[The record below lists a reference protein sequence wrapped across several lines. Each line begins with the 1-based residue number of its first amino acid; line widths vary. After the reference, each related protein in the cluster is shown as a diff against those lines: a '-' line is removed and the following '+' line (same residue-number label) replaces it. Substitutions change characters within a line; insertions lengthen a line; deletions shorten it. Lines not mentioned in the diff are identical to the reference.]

1 MSMKVEGI
9 FDPIERFENFIK
21 SYRTE
26 DGTYKYRIMLQ
37 KLSLTGSKS
46 LVIDFDD
53 LLRFDPELAKKTLE
67 NPEEFIES
75 ASRAIKNV
83 ILIEDPDYA
92 KKIERFYPRFKNL
105 PEKISLRQIRSH
117 HIGQLVAIDGII
129 TRASEV
135 KPQLIEAVFECQ
147 RCHEK
152 IVVLQEEGKYTP
164 PIQCTNPTCR
174 RKGPFK
180 LIVEESKFID
190 WQKIRV
196 QERPEDLPPGQLPR
210 FIDAYLKDDLVDIA
224 RPGDRV
230 TVIGILK
237 TAPEFGQ
244 RGRKTAT
251 FRVFIET
258 NYVEITEKEAER
270 LEITPEEEQK
280 ILELAKDQWIHKK
293 IIRSIAPSIY
303 GYDDVKEAI
312 ALLLFGGVPKTL
324 PDGMRIR
331 GEPNIL
337 LVGDPGTAKSQLLR
351 YVARIAPRGIY
362 TSGKG
367 STAAGLCV
375 APGTLVA
382 LDRGLLPIE
391 TLFEEKAKDGLTHIK
406 NSIFVAKSA
415 HPVKI
420 QTINP
425 LNISTRPSD
434 EFWKLKSPERLIKIT
449 TRTGRQI
456 ILTPET
462 KMISIENGKIIWKEA
477 KNFRSGDNVAVARK
491 LEHRGRKILTLEL
504 IEDQDNIVVYG
515 AKTFV
520 KKILEELK
528 SKYNLT
534 TRELARKLGINE
546 DKLYYNWVNPNAKG
560 NISLRELIKLAKMAG
575 YTYDEIS
582 NHIAFF
588 SQRRGSKIKLP
599 KYINQDFMYF
609 VGLVAGDGSISKTNY
624 GGYSIRFSNTSTE
637 LRNKFKKLVEVLF
650 GTSVEEGIDKNGT
663 PYLRFHSKIVA
674 YILKKLGIPESPKA
688 HRIDMSEVML
698 SLPNNK
704 LAAFISGLF
713 DCDASVVER
722 EGGSSIIE
730 FDTTSEKLA
739 KKIQLVLLRFGI
751 ISFLRKRSST
761 GKVEE
766 FTDRNGRRKVIRTI
780 HDKYVLTIYG
790 ENMKKFRDL
799 IGFKYGAKKKKLEKV
814 LSKRTKVGTNV
825 DVIPKIGQILE
836 IVSKFYDLKLKKKYN
851 GSSISRRKLQEI
863 VAYLRNAEAK
873 KVKIA
878 LPYEIKEKIAAAL
891 SSYTSKDLKKG
902 LGISKSQFYEYFV
915 RKNRNIKVP
924 LDVLEKLITLLNRKN
939 KKLVHEL
946 NLKINQIRIQM
957 ELVRKVIEYL
967 DKLAN
972 SDIFWDKIKSIE
984 ILDSKDIP
992 YVYDLT
998 VKETH
1003 NFIANGI
1010 IVHNTAAVIRDP
1022 ETGGMSLEAGALV
1035 LSDRGVACLHGDS
1048 KVLIDNEIVSIGSLF
1063 DEQRSFRALSGG
1075 EVVEI
1080 CELNVNT
1087 ISMDSSLKTTP
1098 SRSLLIR
1105 RKKYN
1110 GEILEITLASGFKV
1124 KVTPDHKLIDGN
1136 TLEWKE
1142 AKEFKEGDFIVAPL
1156 KLPENKEDIYLLDII
1171 PDNWLVI
1178 LGKEEKMEL
1187 KRKILATYKSL
1198 SEFNRKYNVSKDFLS
1213 GKSQIKAGKLRRILK
1228 DLGCYEEW
1236 RNKCLKYGRKASGEK
1251 LKVNKITP
1259 ELAYFLGFVYGDGRA
1274 TISRRRS
1281 RLSITQSLDN
1291 KKQIEVLKRMFYNF
1305 SQRKLGEY
1313 KRKSIS
1319 LIRGQKV
1326 ESENVILY
1334 VNSNLLA
1341 YIYSYIVGEG
1351 LKNLLKLPD
1360 EALKAFIAGCLDSD
1374 GCISIKRG
1382 RKSNKIYETVH
1393 IEFQLSSNEEENE
1406 AFLLAL
1412 RRFDCFAKLVK
1423 DKKINKIIITGREDA
1438 IRLLNVIKN
1447 YSVKIKSIP
1456 AKKHMVSSFSDK
1468 LPNVPVAKIS
1478 DQIISSVN
1486 KSVLLERGIWSTL
1499 YAYKNKKYQPSRQ
1512 QLLKIKDRISDLLN
1526 KELLHQI
1533 ELLVSRD
1540 YFLDKI
1546 VKIKAEKYSGYVYD
1560 LYVPKY
1566 HNFVCD
1572 GIIVH
1577 NCIDEFDKMNPQDRV
1592 AIHEAM
1598 EQQSYHPS
1606 FEITLAD
1613 GTKVKIGDFVDNLFE
1628 QFLDRK
1634 IYGIDCEILPVSDLN
1649 IEILTT
1655 DFDKIFRTKINRVS
1669 RHKAPS
1675 RFIRI
1680 LYSNGKEI
1688 LVTPEHPVFVFKDG
1702 KIETVSAE
1710 ELKVGL
1716 LVPAVREISSEGHK
1730 KLEISINGEKIEKVE
1745 IVENNGK
1752 FETEWVYDVT
1762 VEPTRNFISH
1772 GLVLHNTIS
1781 IAKAGIVATLN
1792 ARTAILAAANPK
1804 LGRYDHYRPPADNI
1818 NLPPTILSR
1827 FDLIFILTD
1836 RPRVEVDKQVAEHI
1850 LALHQMRTVEPPIP
1864 PDLLRKYIAYAR
1876 KNVHPVLTPEAA
1888 KRIEQFYL
1896 ELRSIGEAP
1905 TSPVP
1910 ITARQLEA
1918 LIRLAEAH
1926 ARMAL
1931 RDKVTVED
1939 AEEAIRLM
1947 KLSLQQVG
1955 IDSETGQ
1962 LDIDLIMTGHSK
1974 SQRDKM
1980 EKILDLIDE
1989 LGEDVDKAVPVSKLI
2004 ERASIEGIDEEF
2016 VKRAIERM
2024 KKEGIIF
2031 EPRPDHV
2038 KKA

>member
-1 MSMKVEGI
+1 MNMKIEGI
-9 FDPIERFENFIK
+9 FDPIERFEDFIK

-26 DGTYKYRIMLQ
+26 DGTYKYRVMLQ
-37 KLSLTGSKS
+37 KMSLTGSKS
-46 LVIDFDD
+46 LVIDFED

-83 ILIEDPDYA
+83 MLIEDPDYA
-92 KKIERFYPRFKNL
+92 KKIEKFYPRFKNL
-105 PEKISLRQIRSH
+105 PEKISLRKIRSH

-164 PIQCTNPTCR
+164 PVQCTNPTCR

-237 TAPEFGQ
+237 TSPEFGQ

-258 NYVEITEKEAER
+258 NYVELTEKEAER

-303 GYDDVKEAI
+303 GYDDIKEAI

-878 LPYEIKEKIAAAL
+878 LPYEIKEKITAAL

-1035 LSDRGVACLHGDS
+1035 LSDRGVAC
-1048 KVLIDNEIVSIGSLF
+1048 
-1063 DEQRSFRALSGG
+1063 
-1075 EVVEI
+1075 
-1080 CELNVNT
+1080 
-1087 ISMDSSLKTTP
+1087 
-1098 SRSLLIR
+1098 
-1105 RKKYN
+1105 
-1110 GEILEITLASGFKV
+1110 
-1124 KVTPDHKLIDGN
+1124 
-1136 TLEWKE
+1136 
-1142 AKEFKEGDFIVAPL
+1142 
-1156 KLPENKEDIYLLDII
+1156 
-1171 PDNWLVI
+1171 
-1178 LGKEEKMEL
+1178 
-1187 KRKILATYKSL
+1187 
-1198 SEFNRKYNVSKDFLS
+1198 
-1213 GKSQIKAGKLRRILK
+1213 
-1228 DLGCYEEW
+1228 
-1236 RNKCLKYGRKASGEK
+1236 
-1251 LKVNKITP
+1251 
-1259 ELAYFLGFVYGDGRA
+1259 
-1274 TISRRRS
+1274 
-1281 RLSITQSLDN
+1281 
-1291 KKQIEVLKRMFYNF
+1291 
-1305 SQRKLGEY
+1305 
-1313 KRKSIS
+1313 
-1319 LIRGQKV
+1319 
-1326 ESENVILY
+1326 
-1334 VNSNLLA
+1334 
-1341 YIYSYIVGEG
+1341 
-1351 LKNLLKLPD
+1351 
-1360 EALKAFIAGCLDSD
+1360 
-1374 GCISIKRG
+1374 
-1382 RKSNKIYETVH
+1382 
-1393 IEFQLSSNEEENE
+1393 
-1406 AFLLAL
+1406 
-1412 RRFDCFAKLVK
+1412 
-1423 DKKINKIIITGREDA
+1423 
-1438 IRLLNVIKN
+1438 
-1447 YSVKIKSIP
+1447 
-1456 AKKHMVSSFSDK
+1456 
-1468 LPNVPVAKIS
+1468 
-1478 DQIISSVN
+1478 
-1486 KSVLLERGIWSTL
+1486 
-1499 YAYKNKKYQPSRQ
+1499 
-1512 QLLKIKDRISDLLN
+1512 
-1526 KELLHQI
+1526 
-1533 ELLVSRD
+1533 
-1540 YFLDKI
+1540 
-1546 VKIKAEKYSGYVYD
+1546 
-1560 LYVPKY
+1560 
-1566 HNFVCD
+1566 
-1572 GIIVH
+1572 
-1577 NCIDEFDKMNPQDRV
+1577 IDEFDKMNPQDRV

-1598 EQQSYHPS
+1598 EQQSYHPF

-1613 GTKVKIGDFVDNLFE
+1613 GTKVKIGDFVDDLFE
-1628 QFLDRK
+1628 QFPDRK
-1634 IYGIDCEILPVSDLN
+1634 IDGINCEILPVSDLN

-1655 DFDKIFRTKINRVS
+1655 DFDKIFKTKINRVS

-1675 RFIRI
+1675 RFIKI
-1680 LYSNGKEI
+1680 LYSNGREV
-1688 LVTPEHPVFVFKDG
+1688 LVTPEHPIFVFENGEIKT
-1702 KIETVSAE
+1702 ISAD
-1710 ELKVGL
+1710 KVKTGVF
-1716 LVPAVREISSEGHK
+1716 VPAVEEIEFKGSYRLDTDIANGRKKVILPETMQGPIARFLGYYVAEGYSYNGTAAEVGLSNTNQDIISSMKSVVEEVFGISPIDYVNVNRTLRIVSKSLYNYMSKNFPELMKRSTDKRIPQKIFVAGTRERIEFLKTAFEGDGSIESEAIAYSTSSKGLAEDYQDLLLTLGIHSRICKDTYDASKGTLKRCRYKVYITGDSLKKFVDNIIPELKSHEKLKKLVERSEKTNRKHDVLPPYVGTMIIKCLKKLGMPYNGYFNEHINRNYGITREVVNRYLDIIESKIKEIEKIIRDINDLRKLRQTIGYSQAKVAKLINVTRSTVDYMERGGYDPEKRNNLLCKFKTTVLREIEEAK
-1730 KLEISINGEKIEKVE
+1730 E
-1745 IVENNGK
+1745 IVNKIKRLKK
-1752 FETEWVYDVT
+1752 FRWLRVKSVEVVSNRGELGTEWVYDIT

-1864 PDLLRKYIAYAR
+1864 PDLLRKYIAYAK

-1931 RDKVTVED
+1931 RDRVTVED

-1989 LGEDVDKAVPVSKLI
+1989 LSEDVDKAVPVSKLI
-2004 ERASIEGIDEEF
+2004 ERANIEGIDEEF

-2031 EPRPDHV
+2031 EPRPGHV

>member
-1 MSMKVEGI
+1 MSMKIEGI
-9 FDPIERFENFIK
+9 FDPIERFEDFIK

-26 DGTYKYRIMLQ
+26 DGTYKYRVMLQ
-37 KLSLTGSKS
+37 KMSLTGSKS
-46 LVIDFDD
+46 LVIDFED

-83 ILIEDPDYA
+83 MLIEDPDYA
-92 KKIERFYPRFKNL
+92 KKIEKFYPRFKNL
-105 PEKISLRQIRSH
+105 PEKISLRKIRSH

-164 PIQCTNPTCR
+164 PVQCTNPTCR

-237 TAPEFGQ
+237 TSPEFGQ

-258 NYVEITEKEAER
+258 NYVELTEKEAER

-303 GYDDVKEAI
+303 GYDDIKEAI

-367 STAAGLCV
+367 STAAGL
-375 APGTLVA
+375 
-382 LDRGLLPIE
+382 
-391 TLFEEKAKDGLTHIK
+391 
-406 NSIFVAKSA
+406 
-415 HPVKI
+415 
-420 QTINP
+420 
-425 LNISTRPSD
+425 
-434 EFWKLKSPERLIKIT
+434 
-449 TRTGRQI
+449 
-456 ILTPET
+456 
-462 KMISIENGKIIWKEA
+462 
-477 KNFRSGDNVAVARK
+477 
-491 LEHRGRKILTLEL
+491 
-504 IEDQDNIVVYG
+504 
-515 AKTFV
+515 
-520 KKILEELK
+520 
-528 SKYNLT
+528 
-534 TRELARKLGINE
+534 
-546 DKLYYNWVNPNAKG
+546 
-560 NISLRELIKLAKMAG
+560 
-575 YTYDEIS
+575 
-582 NHIAFF
+582 
-588 SQRRGSKIKLP
+588 
-599 KYINQDFMYF
+599 
-609 VGLVAGDGSISKTNY
+609 
-624 GGYSIRFSNTSTE
+624 
-637 LRNKFKKLVEVLF
+637 
-650 GTSVEEGIDKNGT
+650 
-663 PYLRFHSKIVA
+663 
-674 YILKKLGIPESPKA
+674 
-688 HRIDMSEVML
+688 
-698 SLPNNK
+698 
-704 LAAFISGLF
+704 
-713 DCDASVVER
+713 
-722 EGGSSIIE
+722 
-730 FDTTSEKLA
+730 
-739 KKIQLVLLRFGI
+739 
-751 ISFLRKRSST
+751 
-761 GKVEE
+761 
-766 FTDRNGRRKVIRTI
+766 
-780 HDKYVLTIYG
+780 
-790 ENMKKFRDL
+790 
-799 IGFKYGAKKKKLEKV
+799 
-814 LSKRTKVGTNV
+814 
-825 DVIPKIGQILE
+825 
-836 IVSKFYDLKLKKKYN
+836 
-851 GSSISRRKLQEI
+851 
-863 VAYLRNAEAK
+863 
-873 KVKIA
+873 
-878 LPYEIKEKIAAAL
+878 
-891 SSYTSKDLKKG
+891 
-902 LGISKSQFYEYFV
+902 
-915 RKNRNIKVP
+915 
-924 LDVLEKLITLLNRKN
+924 
-939 KKLVHEL
+939 
-946 NLKINQIRIQM
+946 
-957 ELVRKVIEYL
+957 
-967 DKLAN
+967 
-972 SDIFWDKIKSIE
+972 
-984 ILDSKDIP
+984 
-992 YVYDLT
+992 
-998 VKETH
+998 
-1003 NFIANGI
+1003 
-1010 IVHNTAAVIRDP
+1010 TAAVIRDP

-1259 ELAYFLGFVYGDGRA
+1259 ELAYFLGFVYGDGGA

-1281 RLSITQSLDN
+1281 RLSITQSLEN

-1319 LIRGQKV
+1319 LIRGKKV

-1393 IEFQLSSNEEENE
+1393 IEFQLSNNEEENE

-1598 EQQSYHPS
+1598 EQQ
-1606 FEITLAD
+1606 
-1613 GTKVKIGDFVDNLFE
+1613 
-1628 QFLDRK
+1628 
-1634 IYGIDCEILPVSDLN
+1634 
-1649 IEILTT
+1649 
-1655 DFDKIFRTKINRVS
+1655 
-1669 RHKAPS
+1669 
-1675 RFIRI
+1675 
-1680 LYSNGKEI
+1680 
-1688 LVTPEHPVFVFKDG
+1688 
-1702 KIETVSAE
+1702 
-1710 ELKVGL
+1710 
-1716 LVPAVREISSEGHK
+1716 
-1730 KLEISINGEKIEKVE
+1730 
-1745 IVENNGK
+1745 
-1752 FETEWVYDVT
+1752 
-1762 VEPTRNFISH
+1762 
-1772 GLVLHNTIS
+1772 TIS

-1876 KNVHPVLTPEAA
+1876 KNVNPVLTPEAA

-1931 RDKVTVED
+1931 RDRVTVED

-1989 LGEDVDKAVPVSKLI
+1989 LSEDVDKAVPVSKLI
-2004 ERASIEGIDEEF
+2004 ERANIEGIDEEF

-2031 EPRPDHV
+2031 EPRPGHV